1 MNILNSLKLFKS
13 KGCTTFTWKS
23 FIIVAIYDGKESNE
37 KQKISIEIVLYFQK
51 YMYSLLQRL
60 QSKKEMSYVTGNCLR
75 SNDFKVLLFGE
86 NTLDR

>member
-1 MNILNSLKLFKS
+1 M
-13 KGCTTFTWKS
+13 FTWKS
-23 FIIVAIYDGKESNE
+23 CIIVAIYDGKESNE

-75 SNDFKVLLFGE
+75 SNDFTVLLFGE